1 MLQAHPA
8 TAANTWTALLL
19 AGWEDIIGGLRYW
32 RIWWLVAVSDIRQRY
47 QRSLLGQFWLTISMG
62 VTIGAI
68 GFVYSVL
75 FNQDLATYLPFLGI
89 GIVCW
94 GLIAGLLTEGCTAF
108 KQSADF
114 MRQSRLPRSVFVYRV
129 LLRNLIVF
137 AHNLVIVAL
146 ILIVFAVPVGWTIL
160 LVVPGLLLTLVT
172 GVWVGLLLGT
182 LCARFGDL
190 PQIIASLVQIAFFV
204 TPVIY
209 RSDAVSG
216 RLWVVTH
223 LNPFASF
230 LALLR
235 DPLLGQVPEATHYA
249 MAALF
254 AVGGFAVTLPI
265 FARFRARIVYWL

>member
-1 MLQAHPA
+1 
-8 TAANTWTALLL
+8 
-19 AGWEDIIGGLRYW
+19 
-32 RIWWLVAVSDIRQRY
+32 
-47 QRSLLGQFWLTISMG
+47 
-62 VTIGAI
+62 
-68 GFVYSVL
+68 
-75 FNQDLATYLPFLGI
+75 
-89 GIVCW
+89 
-94 GLIAGLLTEGCTAF
+94 
-108 KQSADF
+108 
-114 MRQSRLPRSVFVYRV
+114 
-129 LLRNLIVF
+129 
-137 AHNLVIVAL
+137 
-146 ILIVFAVPVGWTIL
+146 
-160 LVVPGLLLTLVT
+160 LVT